1 MKIITAPNKI
11 LSQKAKPV
19 LKINKKIFSIIE
31 QMKIILEKQKDPLG
45 VGLAAPQVGIPLQ
58 IFIIKPT
65 KKVEIKAFINPKII
79 NSQTTSLPVRQTGLP
94 AQAGNFLN
102 QKTSP
107 AEKKTINTPLQNTK
121 LEGCLS
127 LPAIWGPVRRANK
140 VLLEYQTIKG
150 EKKTSW
156 FSDFSA
162 VIIQHEMDHL
172 NGVLFTQHV
181 LTQGEMLYQEQ
192 EDGEFKPYDL

>member
-11 LSQKAKPV
+11 LNRKAKPV
-19 LKINKKIFSIIE
+19 LKIDKKIISIIE
-31 QMKIILEKQKDPLG
+31 QMKFTLEKQKDPLG
-45 VGLAAPQVGIPLQ
+45 VGLAAPQVDIPLR

-65 KKVEIKAFINPKII
+65 KKAKIKTFINPKII
-79 NSQTTSLPVRQTGLP
+79 KLGTSNLKPPTTNHHQQPTT
-94 AQAGNFLN
+94 
-102 QKTSP
+102 K
-107 AEKKTINTPLQNTK
+107 TK

-127 LPAIWGPVRRANK
+127 LPAIWGAVRRADK
-140 VLLEYQTIKG
+140 VLLEYQTIE
-150 EKKTSW
+150 EKKETDW

-181 LTQGEMLYQEQ
+181 LTQGEKLYQEQ